1 MPIVPITAD
10 TFDEALSDHELL
22 IVDFWAQW
30 CEPCKQMNQVLEKLL
45 EKRPELVIGKIDID
59 AEKELAEE
67 FQVKSVPRLM
77 LIRHKIVLSDET
89 GLMAEGPL
97 LDLIERAEA
106 IKEDDLDKIR
116 EGIEK
121 EQ

>member
-1 MPIVPITAD
+1 MPMIDITTD
-10 TFDEALSDHELL
+10 TFDSVLSEHELL
-22 IVDFWAQW
+22 LVDFWAEW
-30 CEPCKQMNQVLEKLL
+30 CEPCVQMGKVLEKLL
-45 EKRPELVIGKIDID
+45 EKRPELVIGKINIE

-67 FQVKSVPRLM
+67 FDVKSVPRLM

-106 IKEDDLDKIR
+106 IEEDHLEQIR
-116 EGIEK
+116 EGNE
-121 EQ
+121 EE